1 MGADGL
7 YEVGLGLWLLFKGIR
22 PNGSERPA

>member
-1 MGADGL
+1 MGL